1 MTAFLTVDEAA
12 DQLRVHPA
20 TIRRMIKRGE
30 MPAVRVGRLWRVD
43 ASVTTAQ
50 MIPQAEKAE
59 VVKYSAAYYVQL
71 AQPRPSALASPA
83 PSPDRGGRSGQAGWR
98 D

>member
-1 MTAFLTVDEAA
+1 MTFLTVDEAA

-20 TIRRMIKRGE
+20 TIRRMIRRGE

-50 MIPQAEKAE
+50 IVPQAAQPE

-71 AQPRPSALASPA
+71 AQPRPSALASQA
-83 PSPDRGGRSGQAGWR
+83 PPPGRGARSDQAEST